1 MKKTTSLYAIIVWS
15 ALTLPLFA
23 FQNETTPP
31 GDERPS
37 GKHHSRSAD
46 ERWKQMDQDNDQRIS
61 RSEWKGNEEVFKRLD
76 SDGDGA
82 LTREE
87 LHAGAEE
94 LSEESTE
101 LASRKWT
108 RMATATFP
116 EANGNARE
124 EVFNQLDTNA
134 DGVLTREELKQARQK
149 YQGRPSKS

>member
-1 MKKTTSLYAIIVWS
+1 MKKTTSLCAIIVWS

-37 GKHHSRSAD
+37 GKHHGRSAD

-87 LHAGAEE
+87 LQAGAKAFRGKHGAGFQKMDENGDGNISR
-94 LSEESTE
+94 SEWKRS
-101 LASRKWT
+101 
-108 RMATATFP
+108 
-116 EANGNARE
+116 E

>member
-1 MKKTTSLYAIIVWS
+1 MRKTMCLCAIIVWS
-15 ALTLPLFA
+15 VLISPLFA

-37 GKHHSRSAD
+37 GKHHGRSAS

-87 LHAGAEE
+87 LQAGAKAVRGKHGAGFQKMDENGDGNISR
-94 LSEESTE
+94 SEWKRS
-101 LASRKWT
+101 
-108 RMATATFP
+108 
-116 EANGNARE
+116 E